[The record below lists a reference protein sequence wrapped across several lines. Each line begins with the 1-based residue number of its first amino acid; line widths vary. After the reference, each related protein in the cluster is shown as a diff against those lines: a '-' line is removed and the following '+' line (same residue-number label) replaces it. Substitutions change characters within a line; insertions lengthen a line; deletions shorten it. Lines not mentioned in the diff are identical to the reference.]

1 MRSVPRVVACSF
13 LALVVAACF
22 AAPAARA
29 AEPLKVGYSDW
40 PGWVAWEVAIQKGFF
55 KDAGVDVEFVW
66 FEYGPSMEAFAANKI
81 DAVCV
86 TNGDAMVTG
95 ANGRPSTAVVLTD
108 YSNGNDMVVGAPG
121 VESLA
126 DLKGK
131 KVGLELNFVEHLLL
145 LKALE
150 EAGMTESD
158 VELVNVPTNETPQAL
173 AAGGLAA
180 VAAWYPVSGQ
190 ALKQVADSKP
200 LFTSKQVPGL
210 IYDGLYVGRES
221 LAERRADW
229 LNVVGVWFK
238 TVKFIQDPATR
249 DEAVKLMAA
258 KVSTDPD
265 EYGKSLAG
273 TFLLDL
279 KGNLK
284 ALKDSEGLA
293 SVYGSSRVVDA
304 FNVKYSV
311 YKEAQDV
318 ASYFDPSLVEEVAK
332 TMKPAPAKAP
342 GKPAAAAGKGAAKGK
357 SKAPVK

>member
-1 MRSVPRVVACSF
+1 MRAALRLVVCSF
-13 LALVVAACF
+13 LAMVVSWTV
-22 AAPAARA
+22 AAPAAVA

-40 PGWVAWEVAIQKGFF
+40 PGWIAWEVAIEKGFF
-55 KDAGVDVEFVW
+55 KEAGIDVEFVW
-66 FEYGPSMEAFAANKI
+66 FEYGPSMEAFAANKV

-95 ANGRPSTAVVLTD
+95 AGGRPSTAIVLTD
-108 YSNGNDMVVGAPG
+108 YSNGNDMVIGAPG
-121 VESLA
+121 VESIA

-150 EAGMTESD
+150 EAGMSESD

-173 AAGGLAA
+173 AAGGLGA

-190 ALKQVADSKP
+190 ALKQVAGSKP

-221 LAERRADW
+221 LAERREEW
-229 LNVVGVWFK
+229 LKVVGVWFK

-249 DEAVKLMAA
+249 DEAVKIMAA
-258 KVSTDPD
+258 KVSADPA
-265 EYGKSLAG
+265 EYGSSLAG

-284 ALKDSEGLA
+284 ALKDSETLE

-318 ASYFDPSLVEEVAK
+318 ASYFDASLVEEVAR
-332 TMKPAPAKAP
+332 TMKPAPTQSTA
-342 GKPAAAAGKGAAKGK
+342 KPAAPAAKGK
-357 SKAPVK
+357 PKAAAK